1 MAGPTLYWH
10 DYETFGIDPQWD
22 RPVQFAGVRTDYD
35 FNTVDDPLVIYCKP
49 ADDYLPDPE
58 SCAITG
64 ITPQIA
70 LEKGVSESEFIARI
84 LERLLVSNTCVLGY
98 NSIRFDDEVT
108 RNTLYRNLYDPYQR
122 EWQNGNSRWDLI
134 DVVRSCYA
142 LRPEGIEWP
151 LDEAG
156 SPVFRLEVLT
166 QANGIQHQS
175 AHDALSD
182 VYATIALAK
191 LIRQAQPKLYQFLFD
206 NRSKKA
212 VSNLIKL
219 GSNEPLIHISG
230 RYAAAKKCA
239 AVILPICEHPANPN
253 GILVYDLSVDPEP
266 LLELTPEEIKQR
278 LFVANDQLAAAGV
291 ARIPIKTVHLNKC
304 PVLAPL
310 KALRPRD
317 ATRLSIDLDVCLRN
331 AEHLITAKGLTEKLN
346 QVFTKFADGN
356 VPTDPDLMI
365 YSGGFY
371 SGVDKQ
377 LMQKI
382 HDLQPK
388 DLGSTH
394 FPFKDSRL
402 KEMLFRF
409 RARNYPDTL
418 SNTERDCWRKFCFQ
432 KLEQPK
438 DSHRIGF
445 DAYFEKIVKLSE
457 EGRLDQRTSE
467 ELTHYG
473 LKKRD
478 ALRGLAE

>member
-35 FNTVDDPLVIYCKP
+35 FNAIDDPLVIYCKP
-49 ADDYLPDPE
+49 SEDYLPDPE

-64 ITPQIA
+64 ITPQLA
-70 LEKGVSESEFIARI
+70 VEKGASEAEFIARI
-84 LERLLVSNTCVLGY
+84 LEKLLVSNTCVLGY

-151 LDEAG
+151 LDDAG

-166 QANGIQHQS
+166 QANGIQHQA

-212 VSNLIKL
+212 VSNLINL

-230 RYAAAKKCA
+230 RYSAAKKCA

-253 GILVYDLSVDPEP
+253 GVLVYDLSIDPEP
-266 LLELTPEEIKQR
+266 LLALTPEEIKQR
-278 LFVANDQLAAAGV
+278 IFVANDQLAAGV
-291 ARIPIKTVHLNKC
+291 ARIPLKTIHLNKC
-304 PVLAPL
+304 PVLAPI
-310 KALRPRD
+310 KALRPSD
-317 ATRLSIDLDVCLRN
+317 ATRLSIDLGVCLKN
-331 AEHLITAKGLTEKLN
+331 AERLSTDKGLAGKLS
-346 QVFTKFADGN
+346 QVFSKYAGDN
-356 VPTDPDLMI
+356 VLTDPDLMI
-365 YSGGFY
+365 YSGGFF
-371 SGVDKQ
+371 SPGDRQ
-377 LMQKI
+377 LMQRI
-382 HDLQPK
+382 HDLPPQ
-388 DLGSTH
+388 DLGSTT

-409 RARNYPDTL
+409 RARNYPETL
-418 SNTERDCWRKFCFQ
+418 SHSEMDYWRKFCYQ
-432 KLEQPK
+432 KLMQPN
-438 DSHRIGF
+438 DNHRIGL
-445 DAYFEKIVKLSE
+445 DAYFEKILKLISD
-457 EGRLDQRTSE
+457 GRLDQRTGD
-467 ELTHYG
+467 ELTRYG
-473 LKKRD
+473 LNKRD
-478 ALRGLAE
+478 ALQIDN

>member
-35 FNTVDDPLVIYCKP
+35 FKTIDDPLVIYCKP
-49 ADDYLPDPE
+49 SDDYLPDPE

-64 ITPQIA
+64 ITPQLA
-70 LEKGVSESEFIARI
+70 LEKGVSEAEFIARI
-84 LERLLVSNTCVLGY
+84 LEKLLVPNTCVLGY

-142 LRPEGIEWP
+142 LRPERIEWP

-156 SPVFRLEVLT
+156 LPVFRLEVLT
-166 QANGIQHQS
+166 QANGIQHQA

-191 LIRQAQPKLYQFLFD
+191 LIREAQPKLYQFLFD

-212 VSNLIKL
+212 ASTLIKL

-239 AVILPICEHPANPN
+239 AVILPICEHPANSN

-266 LLELTPEEIKQR
+266 LLTLSPEEIKQR
-278 LFVANDQLAAAGV
+278 IFVANDQLAVGV
-291 ARIPIKTVHLNKC
+291 ARIPLKTIHLNKC
-304 PVLAPL
+304 PVLAPI
-310 KALRPRD
+310 KALRPCD
-317 ATRLSIDLDVCLRN
+317 AERLSIDLGDCLKN
-331 AEHLITAKGLTEKLN
+331 AEHIITDKDLIGKLN
-346 QVFTKFADGN
+346 QVFAKYADDN

-365 YSGGFY
+365 YKGGFY
-371 SGVDKQ
+371 SPTDKQ
-377 LMQKI
+377 LMLKI
-382 HDLQPK
+382 HGLQPK
-388 DLGSTH
+388 DLGATP

-409 RARNYPDTL
+409 RARNYPETL
-418 SNTERDCWRKFCFQ
+418 SITERDCWRKFCFQ
-432 KLEQPK
+432 KLMQPK
-438 DSHRIGF
+438 DSQRIGF
-445 DAYFEKIVKLSE
+445 DAYFEKILNLTRD
-457 EGRLDQRTSE
+457 GRLDQQTGD
-467 ELTHYG
+467 ELTRYG
-473 LKKRD
+473 LIKRD
-478 ALRGLAE
+478 SLRDLAE

>member
-49 ADDYLPDPE
+49 SDDYLPDPE

-70 LEKGVSESEFIARI
+70 LENGVNEAEFIARI

-151 LDEAG
+151 LDDAG
-156 SPVFRLEVLT
+156 SPVFRLEVLA
-166 QANGIQHQS
+166 QANGIQHQA

-191 LIRQAQPKLYQFLFD
+191 LIRQAQPKLYQFLFE

-212 VSNLIKL
+212 ASNLIKL
-219 GSNEPLIHISG
+219 GSNELLLHISG

-278 LFVANDQLAAAGV
+278 IFVANDQLASGV
-291 ARIPIKTVHLNKC
+291 ARIPLKTIHLNKC
-304 PVLAPL
+304 PVLAPI
-310 KALRPRD
+310 KALRPSD
-317 ATRLSIDLDVCLRN
+317 ATRLSIDLGVCLKN
-331 AEHLITAKGLTEKLN
+331 AERIISSKSLIGKLN
-346 QVFTKFADGN
+346 QVFAKYANDN

-371 SGVDKQ
+371 SPNDKQ

-382 HDLQPK
+382 HSLQPK

-418 SNTERDCWRKFCFQ
+418 SIAEMDCWRKFCYQ
-432 KLEQPK
+432 KLVQPK

-445 DAYFEKIVKLSE
+445 DAYFEKILKLS
-457 EGRLDQRTSE
+457 GDGLLDQRTSE
-467 ELTHYG
+467 DLTRYG
-473 LKKRD
+473 LKKWD
-478 ALRGLAE
+478 ALRHSAE